1 MRFWLMKSEPNVFS
15 IDDLQNRPNQTEP
28 WEGVRNY
35 QARNF
40 MREMQLGDLAFF
52 YHSNCKE
59 VGIVGVMKIAK
70 IAYVDD
76 SAFDKK
82 STYFDP
88 KSTTQSPRWWRV
100 DMQLVEK
107 FTRTITLHELKT
119 KAELADFQLVQ
130 RGNRLS
136 ILPMTRAQW
145 DFIQSLNKQITTR

>member
-15 IDDLQNRPNQTEP
+15 IDDLISRPNQTEP

-40 MREMQLGDLAFF
+40 MREMECDDLAFF

-59 VGIVGVMKIAK
+59 AGIVGVIKIVK
-70 IAYVDD
+70 SAYVDD
-76 SAFDKK
+76 SAFDEK
-82 STYFDP
+82 SPYFDS
-88 KSTTQSPRWWRV
+88 KSSLEKPRWWRV
-100 DMQLVEK
+100 DVQFVEK
-107 FTRTITLHELKT
+107 FERTITLHELKT

-136 ILPMTRAQW
+136 ILPVTETQW
-145 DFIQSLNKQITTR
+145 EFILEQKL